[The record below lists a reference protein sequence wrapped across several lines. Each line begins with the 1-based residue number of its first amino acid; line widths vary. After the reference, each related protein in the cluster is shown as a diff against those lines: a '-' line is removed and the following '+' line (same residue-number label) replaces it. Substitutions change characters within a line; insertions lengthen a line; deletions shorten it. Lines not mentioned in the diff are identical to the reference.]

1 MTIRT
6 TSFRTEYSAP
16 NTDKGAVLHQ
26 GYMCFGRWDG
36 VKFIVAH
43 FPHARSYKTTK
54 GAERAAAKWIAA

>member
-6 TSFRTEYSAP
+6 TSWRTEYSAP

-36 VKFIVAH
+36 TEFIVSRAH
-43 FPHARSYKTTK
+43 QARSYKTTK